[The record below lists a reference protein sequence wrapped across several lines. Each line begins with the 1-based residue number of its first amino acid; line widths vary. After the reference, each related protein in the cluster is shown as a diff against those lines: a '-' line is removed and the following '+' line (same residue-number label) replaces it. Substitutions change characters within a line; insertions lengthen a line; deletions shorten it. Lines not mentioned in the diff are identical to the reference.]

1 MRKSVIEYKVSN
13 ENRDHVNFSNFK
25 KVECKS
31 FIQHKLQRRQ
41 QASVL
46 ILFEASVWKI
56 NSELMVDTSKVPF
69 C

>member
-25 KVECKS
+25 KEECKS

-41 QASVL
+41 
-46 ILFEASVWKI
+46 LFEASVWKI
-56 NSELMVDTSKVPF
+56 NSELIVDTSKVPF